1 MIYVHILIFLLK
13 QHIVIVH
20 IHKFLFEITYFLNSQ
35 NNSIGCKA
43 NVVVE
48 YTYFIQ
54 FFGCGLTKIR
64 IKFSYTTYIKLD
76 LMSKIC

>member
-13 QHIVIVH
+13 QHIVH
-20 IHKFLFEITYFLNSQ
+20 IHKFLFEITYFLNSR

-43 NVVVE
+43 NVVE
-48 YTYFIQ
+48 YMYTYFIQ